1 MREWLEGMVFRHTV
15 LMRLMLKWMASS
27 LILLAGCVRV
37 VSETGTGPLAP
48 TKAAPTSSGSVSN
61 AFPASAFRP
70 LSGPPPGA
78 AQAVNPNPKALA
90 FDSLLKTANA
100 TNGETKAEFSFG
112 VTNLSSEDVV
122 VSRVQTSCGCTAAQ
136 LPAQPWTLK
145 PGDSGRI
152 GVTVDLAGKY
162 GTINKTATVISSA
175 GSFPL
180 SVRIMLPALDSPGV
194 RMGDRS
200 RNLQIAAV
208 DRQAVFR
215 GDCATCH
222 VTPTLGKTGHE
233 LYDTACGICHEAAN
247 RASMVPVLHALN
259 KPTDAAYWTQW
270 IQNGKEHTF
279 MPAFAL
285 KSGGILSD
293 AQIQSLVEY
302 LEGDFK
308 LQVHLDAPVP
318 SPGAV
323 PSPGFPQAK

>member
-1 MREWLEGMVFRHTV
+1 MAGIILQETV
-15 LMRLMLKWMASS
+15 LMRLMLKWTGGL
-27 LILLAGCVRV
+27 LILIAGCRQLVAEPV
-37 VSETGTGPLAP
+37 ASPIAP
-48 TKAAPTSSGSVSN
+48 PPPTNSAK

-70 LSGPPPGA
+70 LTGPPPGTA
-78 AQAVNPNPKALA
+78 VSVNPNPKALA
-90 FDSLLKTANA
+90 FDSLLKTATA
-100 TNGETKAEFSFG
+100 TNGETKAEFSFA
-112 VTNLSSEDVV
+112 VTNLSSDDVV

-136 LPAQPWTLK
+136 LPSQPWTLK
-145 PGDSGRI
+145 PGDSGKI
-152 GVTVDLAGKY
+152 GVTVDLTGKY

-180 SVRIMLPALDSPGV
+180 YVRITLPALDSPGV

-293 AQIQSLVEY
+293 VQIQSLVDY

-308 LQVHLDAPVP
+308 LQVRLDAPVP
-318 SPGAV
+318 TSSA
-323 PSPGFPQAK
+323 ARTK